1 MGFSTHLKA
10 FKKIRRRLNHPST
23 PVHSSHGPQAHTGH
37 AILYCILVGVC
48 GLSYAP
54 VTQFKTKASMLH
66 LLSILSLYQTL
77 TNKRSNS
84 PAMWYKILI
93 WLKHL
98 THLYL
103 YLLPTSIWLVVGAG
117 IPSLQPQAHSWYQFI
132 SVKQG
137 DLSEMLYG
145 HFNRL
150 LGPVC
155 KPLNRLKWLFF
166 FPFFLFLVNSWL

>member
-1 MGFSTHLKA
+1 MGAMGFSTHLKA

-103 YLLPTSIWLVVGAG
+103 YLFPTSIWLVVGRDS
-117 IPSLQPQAHSWYQFI
+117 IPPTPSTLMVPIHLCETRRSFRDAIRSLQ
-132 SVKQG
+132 
-137 DLSEMLYG
+137 
-145 HFNRL
+145 
-150 LGPVC
+150 
-155 KPLNRLKWLFF
+155 
-166 FPFFLFLVNSWL
+166 